1 MLVIKPIED
10 KAVQAHFVTL
20 CGGKYI
26 ESDFA
31 YLANEVEEDGKTVR
45 FPIGVCQFSLKGDRG
60 EFHDLRPCPGVEDEE
75 GMMIMARAAMSFLF
89 RCGIPTL
96 IAVEGCADP
105 MLLTKLGF
113 VTDESGKYTFD
124 LHKFYTSHHH

>member
-1 MLVIKPIED
+1 MLAIKPIED
-10 KAVQAHFVTL
+10 KAVQEHFVTL
-20 CGGKYI
+20 CGGTYI

-31 YLANEVEEDGKTVR
+31 YLANECEEDGKTVR

-60 EFHDLRPCPGVEDEE
+60 EFHDLRTCPGVEDEE

-96 IAVEGCADP
+96 TAADGCADP
-105 MLLTKLGF
+105 ALLKKLGF
-113 VTDESGKYTFD
+113 VAGEDGKLTFD
-124 LHKFYTSHHH
+124 LQKFYTSHHH